1 MPKKKM
7 KWVVIKIF
15 DRIIWIEKDDIKGI
29 DLVGNVMS
37 KNGAQIKLYKV
48 SLTDGKII
56 PQCEL
61 RNEKD
66 YDDFNKKDLTK
77 KTK

>member
-15 DRIIWIEKDDIKGI
+15 NRIIWIEKDDIKGI
-29 DLVGNVMS
+29 ELVGNTMLQ
-37 KNGAQIKLYKV
+37 NGTRTKLYKV
-48 SLTDGKII
+48 LLSDGKII

-77 KTK
+77 ETK

>member
-7 KWVVIKIF
+7 KWVVVKIM

-29 DLVGNVMS
+29 DLVGNAMS

-66 YDDFNKKDLTK
+66 YDEFNKKDLTK
-77 KTK
+77 KK

>member
-7 KWVVIKIF
+7 KWVVVKIL
-15 DRIIWIEKDDIKGI
+15 DRVIWIERNDIKGI
-29 DLVGNVMS
+29 DLVGNTIGQ
-37 KNGAQIKLYKV
+37 NGSQIKLYKI
-48 SLTDGKII
+48 LLDNNKII

-66 YDDFNKKDLTK
+66 YDEFNKKDLTK
-77 KTK
+77 KSE

>member
-1 MPKKKM
+1 MSKKKM

-66 YDDFNKKDLTK
+66 YDEFNKKDLTK
-77 KTK
+77 KSK